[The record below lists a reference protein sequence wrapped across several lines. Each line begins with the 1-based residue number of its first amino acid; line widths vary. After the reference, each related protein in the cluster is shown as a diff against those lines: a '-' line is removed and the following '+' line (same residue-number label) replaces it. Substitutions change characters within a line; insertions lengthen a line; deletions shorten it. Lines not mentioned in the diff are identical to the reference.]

1 MWFPASPRFSNTKR
15 KDALLN
21 LIHEQTGEKH
31 VLNSSVFTVGSGSIN
46 NLVVRAEHVRKIH
59 FQILKQGHHYRLIAL
74 NGTAEVNGQSV
85 SEYTLT
91 HGDKIQ
97 IGSEN
102 YLVDDPEPITTALPV
117 VAVRDEPPDS
127 AVEALLEGVISLLEN
142 PDKRKS
148 TEDILTLG
156 LNLMESDGGFLFTVD
171 EQGGLRLLHSIPEDN
186 ELYSHSAV
194 KAVLQSGETVVW
206 SVSDDLEETSLH
218 SLQHKNI
225 HSILVAPLK
234 NRHTGKIGG
243 LVYLH
248 RRRSE
253 NPFNDTQ
260 RRLFGR
266 IGRVLG
272 AILGINQQ
280 HLRQEEQIRSLK
292 DVKGSGDMIYASP
305 QMARV
310 VDAAARVATS
320 HVPVLILGEPGTGK
334 DVLANAIHKRS
345 TRQAGPFIAVNCSAI
360 PEHLIESELFGHER
374 GAFSTAAGLKKGLF
388 EQADGG
394 TLFLDEVGAL
404 PLLMQVKF
412 LRSLQNGRI
421 RRVGGVEDLAVDV
434 RIIAATHLNLED
446 EVRRG
451 HFREDLFYRLNLFQL
466 HLPPLRD
473 REGDVLLLA
482 NHILKKACTAFNM
495 NLATL
500 TKSAE
505 KALLKYHWPG
515 NVREL
520 ENKIQKSLLN
530 SSSRVIDAE
539 TLDLPLEAAPELI
552 SLKAVREQA
561 ELHAIQTAMTK
572 ARGNLTLA
580 ASFLGIDRKV
590 LRDIMDRLG
599 IKKEEYKPHRMG

>member
-1 MWFPASPRFSNTKR
+1 MR
-15 KDALLN
+15 KGVF
-21 LIHEQTGEKH
+21 LILVHQQTDEKYP
-31 VLNSSVFTVGSGSIN
+31 VNSVVFTVGSGSIN
-46 NLVVRAEHVRKIH
+46 NLVVRADHVRKIH
-59 FQILKQGHHYRLIAL
+59 FQILKQGGSFRLIAL
-74 NGTAEVNGQSV
+74 NGTVEVNGNPI
-85 SEYTLT
+85 SEHTLV
-91 HGDKIQ
+91 HGDQIQ
-97 IGSEN
+97 VGTDI
-102 YLVDDPEPITTALPV
+102 YLVDDPGPEPESVAPTPATLPV
-117 VAVRDEPPDS
+117 TISVDS
-127 AVEALLEGVISLLEN
+127 AVEALLEGVIGLLEN

-148 TEDILTLG
+148 TEDILALG
-156 LNLMESDGGFLFTVD
+156 LELMESDGGFLFTVD

-186 ELYSHSAV
+186 DLYSHSAV
-194 KAVLQSGETVVW
+194 KAVLQTGETVVW
-206 SVSDDLEETSLH
+206 SVAGDLTENSLH

-225 HSILVAPLK
+225 HSILVGPLK
-234 NRHTGKIGG
+234 NRHNGKIGG

-253 NPFNDTQ
+253 NPFTEMQ
-260 RRLFGR
+260 KRLFER

-272 AILGINQQ
+272 AVLGINQQ

-292 DVKGSGDMIYASP
+292 DVKGSGDLIYSSA
-305 QMARV
+305 QMARL

-334 DVLANAIHKRS
+334 DVVAQLIHKRS
-345 TRQAGPFIAVNCSAI
+345 AREDGPFIAVNCGAI
-360 PEHLIESELFGHER
+360 PEHLVESELFGHER
-374 GAFSTAAGLKKGLF
+374 GAFSSASALKKGLF

-394 TLFLDEVGAL
+394 TLFLDEIGKM
-404 PLLMQVKF
+404 PMLMQAKF
-412 LRSLQNGRI
+412 LRALQSGRI
-421 RRVGGVEDLAVDV
+421 RRVGGGEEIPVDARV
-434 RIIAATHLNLED
+434 IAATHANLEYD
-446 EVRRG
+446 VSDGR
-451 HFREDLFYRLNLFQL
+451 FREDLYYKLNLFQL

-473 REGDVLLLA
+473 RDGDVLLLA
-482 NHILKKACTAFNM
+482 NHFLKKACSAFNM
-495 NLATL
+495 NLAGL

-520 ENKIQKSLLN
+520 ENKIQKALLN

-539 TLDLPLEAAPELI
+539 TLDLPLDDAPELI

-561 ELHAIQTAMTK
+561 ELQAVQTAMTK

-599 IKKEEYKPHRMG
+599 VRKEEFKPNRNS

>member
-1 MWFPASPRFSNTKR
+1 M
-15 KDALLN
+15 
-21 LIHEQTGEKH
+21 
-31 VLNSSVFTVGSGSIN
+31 
-46 NLVVRAEHVRKIH
+46 RKIH
-59 FQILKQGHHYRLIAL
+59 FQILKQGGIYRLIAL
-74 NGTAEVNGQSV
+74 NGTVEVNGSPV
-85 SEYTLT
+85 SELALGQ
-91 HGDKIQ
+91 GDRIH
-97 IGSEN
+97 IGSEI
-102 YLVDDPEPITTALPV
+102 YRVDTPEP
-117 VAVRDEPPDS
+117 PPDAAVLTKADAPS
-127 AVEALLEGVISLLEN
+127 KTGGGEVPQDTAVEALLEGVIRLLEN

-148 TEDILTLG
+148 TEDILELG
-156 LNLMESDGGFLFTVD
+156 MQLIEADGGFLFTVD
-171 EQGGLRLLHSIPEDN
+171 ELGGLRLLHSVPEDN
-186 ELYSHSAV
+186 DLYSHSAV
-194 KAVLQSGETVVW
+194 KAAMQGNETVLW
-206 SVSDDLEETSLH
+206 SVSDELTGSSLQ

-225 HSILVAPLK
+225 HSILVSPLK
-234 NRHTGKIGG
+234 NRYTGKIGG

-253 NPFNDTQ
+253 NAFTEAQ
-260 RRLFGR
+260 RRLFER
-266 IGRVLG
+266 IERVLG

-292 DVKGSGDMIYASP
+292 DVKGSGDLIYSSP
-305 QMARV
+305 QMVKV
-310 VDAAARVATS
+310 VEAAARVATS
-320 HVPVLILGEPGTGK
+320 HVPVLILGESGTGK
-334 DVLANAIHKRS
+334 DVLANTIHKRS
-345 TRQAGPFIAVNCSAI
+345 TRSTGPFISVNCGAM

-374 GAFSTAAGLKKGLF
+374 GAIAGTTGLKKGLF

-394 TLFLDEVGAL
+394 TLFLDEVGEL

-412 LRSLQNGRI
+412 LRALQSARI
-421 RRVGGVEDLAVDV
+421 RRIGGHEDVPVDV
-434 RIIAATHLNLED
+434 RIIAATHHNLEY
-446 EVRRG
+446 EVREGR
-451 HFREDLFYRLNLFQL
+451 FREDLFYRLNLFQL

-482 NHILKKACTAFNM
+482 NHILKKACSAFNM
-495 NLATL
+495 NLAAL

-520 ENKIQKSLLN
+520 ENKIQKALLN

-539 TLDLPLEAAPELI
+539 TLDLPLDEAPELI

-561 ELHAIQTAMTK
+561 EMHAIQTAMTK

-599 IKKEEYKPHRMG
+599 IHKEDYKPNRV